1 MNPVGQLPSA
11 QELLPGP
18 NVVQYLEVGNVIGD
32 DPLRFKPGALI
43 NKQNRNDREHRGEMP
58 RHSSAIRA
66 FIHTT
71 TTVASQAKYVVGVKP
86 ENGYLQPRMIDSE
99 RIFFYPEFWKG
110 IEKGPKKG
118 KKKLMNTRV
127 KQLATDIP
135 TQAERTT
142 ATTTAEELASVD
154 LNDDPHTATP
164 GVKSFLDFEEEL
176 GLEDAANAA
185 HELKVRRMKA
195 SKLRSYW
202 SQANAHSRSPS
213 YPSRWTLSKPRTAF

>member
-1 MNPVGQLPSA
+1 MTNNLESESHAPIADGDTDVAETSDGERMKVQAPGRLPMQRVYLLRGSADSKNEKGLANRAYGVKEDGPVMNPVGQIPSA

-18 NVVQYLEVGNVIGD
+18 NVVQYLEVGIVIGD

-43 NKQNRNDREHRGEMP
+43 NKQNRHDREHRGDMP

-86 ENGYLQPRMIDSE
+86 ENGYLQPRIIDSE

-118 KKKLMNTRV
+118 KKKLM
-127 KQLATDIP
+127 D
-135 TQAERTT
+135 
-142 ATTTAEELASVD
+142 
-154 LNDDPHTATP
+154 TP
-164 GVKSFLDFEEEL
+164 
-176 GLEDAANAA
+176 
-185 HELKVRRMKA
+185 R
-195 SKLRSYW
+195 
-202 SQANAHSRSPS
+202 
-213 YPSRWTLSKPRTAF
+213 